1 MTRTKKRH
9 AGTRHSAAK
18 IRSADLISERMFIH
32 QFGPDAFAKIERLWR
47 DPTSDHELIIKDYA
61 DEHTRQR
68 MRWGSKFGLPWTIE
82 QSEKVNNS
90 PMERSRASKNTNMP
104 PDHDS
109 ITEQMT
115 NLKLMG
121 GTRRRRIH
129 RRRTQCRGRRTHR
142 RRN

>member
-1 MTRTKKRH
+1 MTRTKKRY

-18 IRSADLISERMFIH
+18 IRSADLISERMFIT

-61 DEHTRQR
+61 DEHTRKR

-82 QSEKVNNS
+82 QSEKARKI
-90 PMERSRASKNTNMP
+90 PMERSRASNTNMA
-104 PDHDS
+104 PDNAS
-109 ITEQMT
+109 ITEQMAT
-115 NLKLMG
+115 LEIMG